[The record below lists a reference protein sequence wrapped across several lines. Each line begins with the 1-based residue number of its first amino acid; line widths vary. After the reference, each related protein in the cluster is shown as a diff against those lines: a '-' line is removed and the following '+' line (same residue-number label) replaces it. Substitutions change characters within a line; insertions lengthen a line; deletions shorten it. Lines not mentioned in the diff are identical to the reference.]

1 MASFVVHNIA
11 GEKFLQLLEE
21 SGINLSP
28 EQKDKFLLGNLIVDS
43 SKIKKVIPEGV
54 SAEELKKIKKYYR
67 NLIQDEKIA
76 THFRDNND
84 LELCIQK
91 PDLSKFINKYGNFFI
106 FN

>member
-43 SKIKKVIPEGV
+43 SKIKKVIPE
-54 SAEELKKIKKYYR
+54 
-67 NLIQDEKIA
+67 
-76 THFRDNND
+76 
-84 LELCIQK
+84 
-91 PDLSKFINKYGNFFI
+91 
-106 FN
+106 

>member
-43 SKIKKVIPEGV
+43 SKIKKVIPTKMF
-54 SAEELKKIKKYYR
+54 LKYKRWKG
-67 NLIQDEKIA
+67 
-76 THFRDNND
+76 F
-84 LELCIQK
+84 
-91 PDLSKFINKYGNFFI
+91 
-106 FN
+106 